1 MRHHIGVDRL
11 IWATD
16 FPHQE
21 SDWPDSGDVIYRVFD
36 GVPEDETYRMVAGN
50 VVEFFHLDGR

>member
-21 SDWPDSGDVIYRVFD
+21 SDWPDSGAVIERIFA
-36 GVPEDETYRMVAGN
+36 GVPPDETYRMVAAN
-50 VVEFFHLDGR
+50 AVEFFQLI